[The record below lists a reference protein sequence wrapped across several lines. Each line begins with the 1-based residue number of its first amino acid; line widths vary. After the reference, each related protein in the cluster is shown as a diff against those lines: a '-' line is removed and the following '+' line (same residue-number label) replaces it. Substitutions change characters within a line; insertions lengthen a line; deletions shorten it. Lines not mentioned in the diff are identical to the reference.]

1 MTTPI
6 ETVNELVHAI
16 NEANLERA
24 LAAYEEDAVLVAQ
37 PGVTARGTSQL
48 REALS
53 GFVAM
58 KARLRSEAQQVIQ
71 NGDVAL
77 YIARWSLSGVDPSGK
92 PVNMGGESTDVL
104 RRQHDG
110 RWLIVLDNPWGSQI
124 LPPSRSS

>member
-37 PGVTARGTSQL
+37 PGVTARGVSQL
-48 REALS
+48 KEALS

-71 NGDVAL
+71 NEDVAL
-77 YIARWSLSGVDPSGK
+77 YIGRWSLSGVDPSGK

-104 RRQHDG
+104 RRQRDG

-124 LPPSRSS
+124 LPRS